1 MIISDGAYACSYGKS
16 NMKALSRNSVPCFLP
31 VEDRSSDRAIVDLRF
46 SIGSR
51 LLAIH
56 EAALPTGRTDL
67 QPQTNLTILDPP
79 LPSAGKPC
87 PASTR
92 TY

>member
-1 MIISDGAYACSYGKS
+1 MQLWKIEHESPKP
-16 NMKALSRNSVPCFLP
+16 KLSPLLLARRGQVFRPSHRGPQV
-31 VEDRSSDRAIVDLRF
+31 

-67 QPQTNLTILDPP
+67 QPQTNLTILDRP